1 MKVAIVG
8 RGKVGR
14 AFERALASYTPL
26 AVGRKL
32 PRTLDV
38 DLVLL
43 AVPDAQIARVAEQ
56 LDVRSCVLHTAGSR
70 GLEELAAVRAR
81 GAAVGVLHPMVSFA
95 SVKHLPSLHGTTFTL
110 YGDRR
115 ATQAG
120 RKLARIV
127 GAQPLVLTSAPG
139 PAYHAAAALLA
150 NGAAA
155 LAAHASAM
163 LGSFPRRERERALAG
178 LLASVANNIAGV
190 GLPAALTG
198 PVVRGDVDAV
208 RRHLAALP
216 AAQARAYASVLPLI
230 VATAREAGLAPA
242 TARALLRLAR

>member
-1 MKVAIVG
+1 MRVAIVG

-14 AFERALASYTPL
+14 AFERALAAYTPV

-32 PRTLDV
+32 PRALDV
-38 DLVLL
+38 ELVLL
-43 AVPDAQIARVAEQ
+43 AVPDAQIARVAAE
-56 LDVRSCVLHTAGSR
+56 LEFGGCVLHTAGSR
-70 GLEELAAVRAR
+70 GVEELAALRAR
-81 GAAVGVLHPMVSFA
+81 GASVGVLHPLLSFA
-95 SVKHLPSLHGTTFTL
+95 SAKHPPLLHGATFTL
-110 YGDRR
+110 FGDRR

-120 RKLARIV
+120 RKLARV
-127 GAQPLVLTSAPG
+127 LGARPLVLSSPP

-163 LGSFPRRERERALAG
+163 LAQIPQRERERALAG
-178 LLASVANNIAGV
+178 LLASVATNIAQV

-198 PVVRGDVDAV
+198 PVVRGDVEAV
-208 RRHLAALP
+208 RRHLDALP
-216 AAQARAYASVLPLI
+216 PALRKSYARVLPLI
-230 VATAREAGLAPA
+230 VATAREAGLAPS